1 MSNLLSEAGKMM
13 KLKKL
18 TARLSGLAHLSVK
31 ARLIGVLGLLGVM
44 LAAGALVG
52 IGMMSWQNE
61 GMRRSYEESMIPAQ
75 LMGELRA
82 KSLLNFTV
90 LGEAANVIDNKDQV
104 QQKVDESRQLQADI
118 GTINKKLSA
127 MPMSAKVA
135 ASYKNYRDTDA
146 DYRSDL
152 DDIYAALADQ
162 FKGTADMLEMQV
174 RPQLMM
180 RLQTLDQLTRAQSD
194 EMKGIYEAQVE
205 RYHLVRALVI
215 IALIGG
221 LVFAALVSTLLVRSL
236 THTLKHLAEVAYAIA
251 EGRLGHTIKVKRRDE
266 LGRLLDAFRVMDERL
281 TSIVGEVRQ
290 GSEAVSSAAQQITH
304 GNEGLSQRTQEQAS
318 SLVQT
323 SSSMEEMSSTV
334 KQNADNANHANELAR
349 SARERAESGGEVVR
363 EAVAAMADIDAA
375 SSKIGDIV
383 RLIQDIAFQT
393 NLLALNAAVEAARA
407 GEQGRGFAVVATEVR
422 NLAQRSADAATE
434 IKGLITNSEEKV
446 RAGSTLVNQSGEAL
460 SEIVESVKKVTD
472 IVAEIATAN
481 QEQSVGIDQVSS
493 AVTQIEEMTQQNSA
507 LVEQA
512 SAAAHSM
519 QDQAIELAR
528 QVSFFRLDA
537 DRNDDEPATPANA
550 ETERATRAILTS
562 ARRPAVATSS
572 GTNDENEAWL
582 EF

>member
-1 MSNLLSEAGKMM
+1 MM

-18 TARLSGLAHLSVK
+18 NMAITRLPNLSVK
-31 ARLIGVLGLLGVM
+31 ARLIGVLTLLGGM
-44 LAAGALVG
+44 LVAGAFVG
-52 IGMMSWQNE
+52 LGMMSWQNE
-61 GMRRSYEESMIPAQ
+61 GMRRSYEETMVPAQ
-75 LMGELRA
+75 LLGNLRA

-90 LGEAANVIDNKDQV
+90 LGEAAGAIDRPDQAR
-104 QQKVDESRQLQADI
+104 QKVEESKRIQKEIA
-118 GTINKKLSA
+118 GINGKLEG
-127 MPMSAKVA
+127 MPMSEAVA
-135 ASYKNYRDTDA
+135 AKYK
-146 DYRSDL
+146 DYRGTDKDYQSEL
-152 DDIYAALADQ
+152 DSIYDALNDGYQ
-162 FKGTADMLEMQV
+162 GTGDMLEMQV

-180 RLQTLDQLTRAQSD
+180 RLQSLDELIQAQSG
-194 EMKGIYEAQVE
+194 EMKQIYQAQLD
-205 RYHLVRALVI
+205 RYATVRLLVLAAL
-215 IALIGG
+215 AGG
-221 LVFAALVSTLLVRSL
+221 LLFAALVSVLLVRSL
-236 THTLKHLAEVAYAIA
+236 TATLKHLAEVAYAIA
-251 EGRLGHTIKVKRRDE
+251 EGRLGHAIQVKRHDE

-290 GSEAVSSAAQQITH
+290 GSEAVSSAAQQIAH

-318 SLVQT
+318 SLVET

-334 KQNADNANHANELAR
+334 KQNADNANHANQLAR
-349 SARERAESGGEVVR
+349 SARERAENGGEVVR
-363 EAVAAMADIDAA
+363 GAVAAMAEIDAA

-434 IKGLITNSEEKV
+434 IKGLITDSEEKV
-446 RAGSTLVNQSGEAL
+446 RTGSTLVNQSGEAL

-507 LVEQA
+507 LVEEA
-512 SAAAHSM
+512 SAAARTM

-528 QVSFFRLDA
+528 QVSFFHLGSDGADEDA
-537 DRNDDEPATPANA
+537 AGPRRDEEAART
-550 ETERATRAILTS
+550 TRAALAA
-562 ARRPAVATSS
+562 ARKSPTANPPRPAL
-572 GTNDENEAWL
+572 ENEAWE